1 MYKVIALTTI
11 ILFMS
16 GCSAISSSWNS
27 LKCGVVTCEVET
39 PVATEE
45 VRG

>member
-27 LKCGVVTCEVET
+27 LKCGVVTCVET
-39 PVATEE
+39 PVAVEDI
-45 VRG
+45 RG